1 MLLYNFRMA
10 DSDPRKPKKIISYQ
24 AGVIE
29 RLANYLKLF
38 WRLLLDR
45 RVSILLKLIP
55 LAALI
60 YGISPLDWF
69 IPVIDD
75 LVIACLA
82 VYLFVELCPPE
93 IASEHQRAIEN
104 VLAGEW
110 RDAPEEK
117 PIADE
122 DIIEGEFHERQ

>member
-1 MLLYNFRMA
+1 MN
-10 DSDPRKPKKIISYQ
+10 DSDSPKRPKPILYRP
-24 AGVIE
+24 GLFL
-29 RLANYLKLF
+29 RLANYLRLF
-38 WRLLLDR
+38 WRLLRDP

-55 LAALI
+55 LAALV

-69 IPVIDD
+69 IPVVDD

-82 VYLFVELCPPE
+82 VYLFVELSPPE
-93 IASEHQRAIEN
+93 IVDEHRKAIEN

-117 PIADE
+117 PIEDE